1 MTPFWKWLL
10 DENDDKN
17 IFGPFRPFGHENK
30 LKRVR
35 ITPKMLK
42 TCRNLPKF
50 TFCAM
55 YNILHHA
62 FYAQVHIVYTCFIVF
77 VARWQDKVIKS

>member
-1 MTPFWKWLL
+1 MKMTIKIFL
-10 DENDDKN
+10 DHFDH
-17 IFGPFRPFGHENK
+17 FGPENK
-30 LKRVR
+30 LKRVQ

-62 FYAQVHIVYTCFIVF
+62 FYAQVHIVYTLV
-77 VARWQDKVIKS
+77 VNAVH

>member
-1 MTPFWKWLL
+1 MDHFAH
-10 DENDDKN
+10 
-17 IFGPFRPFGHENK
+17 FGPENK
-30 LKRVR
+30 LKRVQ
-35 ITPKMLK
+35 ITTKMLK

-62 FYAQVHIVYTCFIVF
+62 FYAQVHIVYTCSFQNVNKHDEEQK
-77 VARWQDKVIKS
+77 RR